1 MDSNITVSDLDAIRS
16 VIDLAARRGAFHA
29 GEMAEIGAIYNK
41 LEAFLN
47 AVVAQAQPE
56 DQPPEGE

>member
-1 MDSNITVSDLDAIRS
+1 METNITVSDLDAIRS

-29 GEMAEIGAIYNK
+29 GEMAEVGVIYNK

-47 AVVAQAQPE
+47 AVAAQSAPE
-56 DQPPEGE
+56 EQPPEGE

>member
-56 DQPPEGE
+56 DQPLEGE